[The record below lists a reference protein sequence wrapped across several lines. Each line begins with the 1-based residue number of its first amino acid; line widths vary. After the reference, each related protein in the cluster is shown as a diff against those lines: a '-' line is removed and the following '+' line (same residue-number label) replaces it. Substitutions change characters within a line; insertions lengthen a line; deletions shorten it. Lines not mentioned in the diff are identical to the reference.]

1 MSSISGSGTASNRTE
16 FAKTQ
21 AMGTRRGTTLML
33 FGMYLLAGTALGG
46 QTVYQKP
53 SGFIAEA
60 CGGKLPPARALRLT
74 PARQARIKRLL
85 GREYRPST
93 VRYWKSGP
101 KTVVILDEIG
111 KTEPI
116 TAGFVVENGRLER
129 VKILIYRE
137 SHGSEVSRPSF
148 TTQLRGARLRS
159 DGRLDRR
166 IDGIAGA
173 TLSVRAVTKLARV
186 ALYLD
191 QVIPK

>member
-1 MSSISGSGTASNRTE
+1 
-16 FAKTQ
+16 
-21 AMGTRRGTTLML
+21 MGTRRGTTLML
-33 FGMYLLAGTALGG
+33 VGMCLHAGSALGG

-53 SGFIAEA
+53 SEFIAEA

-101 KTVVILDEIG
+101 TTVVILDEIG

-116 TAGFVVENGRLER
+116 TTGFVVENGRLER

-148 TTQLRGARLRS
+148 MTQFRDARLRS